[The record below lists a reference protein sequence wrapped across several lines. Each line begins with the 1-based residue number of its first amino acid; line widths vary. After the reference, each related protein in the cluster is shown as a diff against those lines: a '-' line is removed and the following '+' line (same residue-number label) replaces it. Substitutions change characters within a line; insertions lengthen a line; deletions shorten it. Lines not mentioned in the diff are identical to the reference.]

1 MGPRGCRL
9 AEVARLPLNR
19 QRVLQAALRLVDQ
32 EGLESLSMRRLGKEL
47 GVGATALYNHVAD
60 KAAMLDGLVETVLG
74 EVMLP
79 PSDDADWMAA
89 IRSICRSLRQVI
101 HRHPNLVPLIAG
113 RPFNSPGALRP
124 VEVMFQVLCRA
135 GFEENLVV
143 EGQRALSGF
152 VLGYVQMELGGAIFR
167 PPEMRTD
174 NHPIDIRRL
183 PEAEFPRIRAFA
195 PYLVHYYSDDAFE
208 RGLDVIFAGLRAA
221 LEQPDS

>member
-1 MGPRGCRL
+1 M
-9 AEVARLPLNR
+9 AEAARLPLNR

-32 EGLESLSMRRLGKEL
+32 EGLESLSMRRLGQEL

-60 KAAMLDGLVETVLG
+60 KAALLDGLVETVVG

-79 PSDDADWMAA
+79 PSDEADWMAA
-89 IRSICRSLRQVI
+89 IRSICRSLRQVA
-101 HRHPNLVPLIAG
+101 HRHPKLVPLIAG

-124 VEVMFQVLCRA
+124 VEAMFGLLCRA
-135 GFEENLVV
+135 GFEEHLVV
-143 EGQRALSGF
+143 EAQRALSGF

-183 PEAEFPRIRAFA
+183 PEAEFPRIRGFA
-195 PYLVHYYSDDAFE
+195 PHLVHYYSDDAFE

-221 LEQPDS
+221 LEQRDS

>member
-1 MGPRGCRL
+1 MGAKGCRL

-32 EGLESLSMRRLGKEL
+32 EGLDSLSMRRLGQEL

-60 KAAMLDGLVETVLG
+60 KAAMLDGLVETALG
-74 EVMLP
+74 EVPLP
-79 PSDDADWMAA
+79 PGEDADWMAA

-124 VEVMFQVLCRA
+124 VEVMFEVH
-135 GFEENLVV
+135 LVV

-183 PEAEFPRIRAFA
+183 PEADFPRIRAFA

-208 RGLDVIFAGLRAA
+208 RGLDVIFAGLQAA

>member
-1 MGPRGCRL
+1 
-9 AEVARLPLNR
+9 
-19 QRVLQAALRLVDQ
+19 VLQAALRLVDQ
-32 EGLESLSMRRLGKEL
+32 EGLESLSMRRLGQEL

-60 KAAMLDGLVETVLG
+60 KAALLDGLVETVLG
-74 EVMLP
+74 EVLLP
-79 PSDDADWMAA
+79 PGDDAADWMAA
-89 IRSICRSLRQVI
+89 IRSICRSLRQVA

-135 GFEENLVV
+135 GFEEKLVV
-143 EGQRALSGF
+143 EAQRALSGF

-183 PEAEFPRIRAFA
+183 PEAEFPRIRGFA
-195 PYLVHYYSDDAFE
+195 PHLVHYYSDDAFE

>member
-1 MGPRGCRL
+1 
-9 AEVARLPLNR
+9 
-19 QRVLQAALRLVDQ
+19 VLQAALRLVDQ
-32 EGLESLSMRRLGKEL
+32 EGLESLSMRRLGQEL

-60 KAAMLDGLVETVLG
+60 KAALLDGLVETVLG
-74 EVMLP
+74 EVLLP
-79 PSDDADWMAA
+79 PGDDAADWMAA
-89 IRSICRSLRQVI
+89 IRSICRSLRQVA

-135 GFEENLVV
+135 GFEEKLVV
-143 EGQRALSGF
+143 EAQRALSGF

-183 PEAEFPRIRAFA
+183 PEAEFPRIRGFA
-195 PYLVHYYSDDAFE
+195 PHLVHYYSDDAFE

-221 LEQPDS
+221 LEQRDS

>member
-1 MGPRGCRL
+1 L
-9 AEVARLPLNR
+9 AEAARRPLNR

-32 EGLESLSMRRLGKEL
+32 EGLESLSMRRLGQEL

-74 EVMLP
+74 EVLLP
-79 PSDDADWMAA
+79 PGDDAADWMAA
-89 IRSICRSLRQVI
+89 IRSICRSLRQVA

-143 EGQRALSGF
+143 EAQRALSGF

-183 PEAEFPRIRAFA
+183 PEAEFPRIRGFA
-195 PYLVHYYSDDAFE
+195 PHLVHYYSDDAFE
-208 RGLDVIFAGLRAA
+208 RGLDVIFAGLRAT
-221 LEQPDS
+221 LEQRDS

>member
-1 MGPRGCRL
+1 L
-9 AEVARLPLNR
+9 AEAARLPLNR

-32 EGLESLSMRRLGKEL
+32 EGLESLSMRRLGQEL

-60 KAAMLDGLVETVLG
+60 KAALLDGLVETVLG
-74 EVMLP
+74 EVLLP
-79 PSDDADWMAA
+79 PGDDAADWMAA
-89 IRSICRSLRQVI
+89 IRSICRSLRQVA

-135 GFEENLVV
+135 GFEEKLVV
-143 EGQRALSGF
+143 EAQRALSGF

-183 PEAEFPRIRAFA
+183 PEAEFPRIRGFA
-195 PYLVHYYSDDAFE
+195 PHLVHYYSDDAFE

-221 LEQPDS
+221 LEQRDS

>member
-1 MGPRGCRL
+1 M
-9 AEVARLPLNR
+9 AEAARLPLNR

-32 EGLESLSMRRLGKEL
+32 EGLESLSMRRLGQEL

-74 EVMLP
+74 EVLLP
-79 PSDDADWMAA
+79 PGDDAADWMAA
-89 IRSICRSLRQVI
+89 IRSICRSLRQVA

-135 GFEENLVV
+135 GFEEKLVV
-143 EGQRALSGF
+143 EAQRALSGF

-183 PEAEFPRIRAFA
+183 PEAEFPRIRGFA
-195 PYLVHYYSDDAFE
+195 PHLVHYYSDDAFE

-221 LEQPDS
+221 LEQRDS

>member
-1 MGPRGCRL
+1 M
-9 AEVARLPLNR
+9 AEAARLPLNR

-32 EGLESLSMRRLGKEL
+32 EGLESLSMRRLGQEL

-74 EVMLP
+74 EVLLP
-79 PSDDADWMAA
+79 PGDDAADWMAA
-89 IRSICRSLRQVI
+89 IRSICRSLRQVA
-101 HRHPNLVPLIAG
+101 HHHPKLVPLIAS

-135 GFEENLVV
+135 GFEEKLVV
-143 EGQRALSGF
+143 EAQRALSGF

-183 PEAEFPRIRAFA
+183 PEAEFPRIRGFA
-195 PYLVHYYSDDAFE
+195 PHLVHYYSDDAFE

-221 LEQPDS
+221 LEQRDS

>member
-1 MGPRGCRL
+1 MRPRGGRL
-9 AEVARLPLNR
+9 AEAARLPLNR

-32 EGLESLSMRRLGKEL
+32 EGLESLSMRRLGQEL

-60 KAAMLDGLVETVLG
+60 KAALLDGLVETVVG

-79 PSDDADWMAA
+79 PSDEADWMAA
-89 IRSICRSLRQVI
+89 IRSICRSLRQVT
-101 HRHPNLVPLIAG
+101 HRHPKLVPLIAG

-124 VEVMFQVLCRA
+124 VEVMFGLLCRA

-143 EGQRALSGF
+143 EAQRALSGF

-183 PEAEFPRIRAFA
+183 PEAEFPRIRGFA
-195 PYLVHYYSDDAFE
+195 PHLVHYYSDDAFE

-221 LEQPDS
+221 LEQRDS

>member
-1 MGPRGCRL
+1 L
-9 AEVARLPLNR
+9 AEAARLPLNR

-32 EGLESLSMRRLGKEL
+32 EGLESLSMRRLGQEL
-47 GVGATALYNHVAD
+47 GVGATALYNHIAD

-74 EVMLP
+74 EVLLP
-79 PSDDADWMAA
+79 PGDDAADWMAA
-89 IRSICRSLRQVI
+89 IRSICRSLRQVA

-143 EGQRALSGF
+143 EAQRALSGF

-183 PEAEFPRIRAFA
+183 PEAEFPRIRGFA
-195 PYLVHYYSDDAFE
+195 PHLVHYYSDDAFE

-221 LEQPDS
+221 LEQRDS

>member
-1 MGPRGCRL
+1 
-9 AEVARLPLNR
+9 
-19 QRVLQAALRLVDQ
+19 
-32 EGLESLSMRRLGKEL
+32 
-47 GVGATALYNHVAD
+47 
-60 KAAMLDGLVETVLG
+60 
-74 EVMLP
+74 
-79 PSDDADWMAA
+79 
-89 IRSICRSLRQVI
+89 
-101 HRHPNLVPLIAG
+101 
-113 RPFNSPGALRP
+113 
-124 VEVMFQVLCRA
+124 MFEVLCRA

-221 LEQPDS
+221 LDPIPEPRFRPHGRAAPAAPAVSAEGADPTQATEPHISTG